1 MSVAARAAGLIRLG
15 HPFPSLLDGVVVAG
29 IALIAAGDLGLAA
42 RLGGSMT
49 ALQASIGALND
60 LRDAPADAGRKP
72 GKPIPAGL
80 IGVPVARA
88 VVLTGAGA
96 GITLALPSGPG
107 LVALALLVLAIGY
120 AYDLAAKGTPWS
132 WVPFALGIPILPL
145 YGWLGASDAVSGWL
159 VALVPIAAVA
169 GGAIA
174 IANARADLERDEAVG
189 RASVATS
196 LGLEGSW
203 RVSAVLVGGAM
214 GAAAAWLAN
223 AGEGPPPGLAV
234 IGLVAGS
241 LVTAAGLVVGRRA
254 APGWRERSWQLVAIG
269 IAVFGIGWVAAAAT

>member
-1 MSVAARAAGLIRLG
+1 MAARAAGLIRLG

-80 IGVPVARA
+80 VAVPVARA
-88 VVLTGAGA
+88 VVVTAAAAGVA
-96 GITLALPSGPG
+96 LAAPSGPG

-145 YGWLGASDAVSGWL
+145 YGWLGASDAVPGWL
-159 VALVPIAAVA
+159 VALVPIAAIA

-174 IANARADLERDEAVG
+174 IANARADLERDETVG
-189 RASVATS
+189 QASVATS
-196 LGLEGSW
+196 LGLEDSW
-203 RVSAVLVGGAM
+203 RVSVVLVVGAM
-214 GAAAAWLAN
+214 AAAAAWLATT
-223 AGEGPPPGLAV
+223 GDSPPPILAV
-234 IGLVAGS
+234 IGLLAGL

-254 APGWRERSWQLVAIG
+254 APARRERAWQLVAVG
-269 IAVFGIGWVAAAAT
+269 IAVFGIGWVAAAAS